1 HHHVLPRDGAVPR
14 RRLQL
19 GGQRLGRLRRRDG
32 GAVPVGDPGGPARVP
47 AVQEGLAAHARHG
60 DRGGQANACRAR
72 GAEDRTRPGPAD
84 ARAGRGGEGVVA
96 RGRTPEM
103 IRAEIEAT
111 RQELAFSVNDLRSK
125 VTELT
130 NWRGQLIRNRRTA
143 LIGAAVA
150 GFVIGGGVAATVSL
164 ITGRR

>member
-1 HHHVLPRDGAVPR
+1 
-14 RRLQL
+14 
-19 GGQRLGRLRRRDG
+19 
-32 GAVPVGDPGGPARVP
+32 
-47 AVQEGLAAHARHG
+47 
-60 DRGGQANACRAR
+60 
-72 GAEDRTRPGPAD
+72 
-84 ARAGRGGEGVVA
+84 
-96 RGRTPEM
+96 M
-103 IRAEIEAT
+103 IRAEIEST

-164 ITGRR
+164 ITGRRG